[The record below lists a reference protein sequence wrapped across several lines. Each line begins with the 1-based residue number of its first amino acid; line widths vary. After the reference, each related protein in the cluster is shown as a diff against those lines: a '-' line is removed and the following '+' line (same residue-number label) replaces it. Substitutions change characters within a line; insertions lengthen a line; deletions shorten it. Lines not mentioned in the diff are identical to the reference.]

1 MYKRRIPLGRWKG
14 NHLPYIQSPNKRLLN
29 KLGWFGALREALP
42 QSVRLSEGGGG
53 SNCYLDIWTMPKC
66 RTNATNVTIALPRQI
81 IWGDIWKGTV
91 EKSQTNATNANLHR
105 FRQGIWRHIWKRTV
119 EKSLTNA
126 TNANLHPIM
135 QGLKGH
141 IWKHTAEKSWTN
153 ATNVSIH
160 PPRQVIW
167 GRIWKH
173 TVEKSQTNVT
183 YVTLHPLVQT
193 IWGDIWRR
201 TLEESYTSATNVD
214 LPPLRQALWGDIWKC
229 TVGKSR
235 RWDSYLQIACK
246 NADYLRRKGILWIC
260 FYGTIFAKKSNR
272 KSNPIFP
279 ILSDFFRFLDFS
291 RLPDFPIPQL

>member
-1 MYKRRIPLGRWKG
+1 M
-14 NHLPYIQSPNKRLLN
+14 
-29 KLGWFGALREALP
+29 
-42 QSVRLSEGGGG
+42 
-53 SNCYLDIWTMPKC
+53 
-66 RTNATNVTIALPRQI
+66 
-81 IWGDIWKGTV
+81 
-91 EKSQTNATNANLHR
+91 
-105 FRQGIWRHIWKRTV
+105 

>member
-1 MYKRRIPLGRWKG
+1 M
-14 NHLPYIQSPNKRLLN
+14 
-29 KLGWFGALREALP
+29 
-42 QSVRLSEGGGG
+42 
-53 SNCYLDIWTMPKC
+53 
-66 RTNATNVTIALPRQI
+66 
-81 IWGDIWKGTV
+81 GDEKGT
-91 EKSQTNATNANLHR
+91 
-105 FRQGIWRHIWKRTV
+105 IYHISKV
-119 EKSLTNA
+119 
-126 TNANLHPIM
+126 PIRDYLINWVPFFYHI
-135 QGLKGH
+135 GDLESEFPSKEVTLK
-141 IWKHTAEKSWTN
+141 WPAEDWNSGYAACELFISGTSVYRNISWTN

-291 RLPDFPIPQL
+291 RLPDFPIQQL

>member
-1 MYKRRIPLGRWKG
+1 M
-14 NHLPYIQSPNKRLLN
+14 HL
-29 KLGWFGALREALP
+29 LRQA
-42 QSVRLSEGGGG
+42 
-53 SNCYLDIWTMPKC
+53 IW
-66 RTNATNVTIALPRQI
+66 
-81 IWGDIWKGTV
+81 
-91 EKSQTNATNANLHR
+91 
-105 FRQGIWRHIWKRTV
+105 
-119 EKSLTNA
+119 
-126 TNANLHPIM
+126 
-135 QGLKGH
+135 GH

-153 ATNVSIH
+153 ATNVNMPALI
-160 PPRQVIW
+160 QVLW

-272 KSNPIFP
+272 KSNPILYVP
-279 ILSDFFRFLDFS
+279 I
-291 RLPDFPIPQL
+291 IPVLEIDYRGYSSGRRTKDIWEDQKAGGPKNLIA